1 MAAPANFEP
10 AACPLLSAVWP
21 MRYAIGTTPAID
33 TSAYALP
40 ALTGNFPPLGERY
53 GDEHGLPLNYTA
65 RLLRD
70 GWLYVWQDG
79 QQRLLEYKVSAAQLT
94 ETSRGGKVIDTSA
107 RPYLLVPAGDALGL
121 VWSPAQWSDAQ
132 FNAAKTTVKVRQRIM
147 RTMTPGVAPFS
158 GKPDGVRPAQ
168 GDYLSPKG
176 FGWSCEASPGLPD
189 WAQTLSD
196 MGRCEQQAYA
206 VVDDAWG
213 VLLDLAAL
221 LRLRKAGFDA
231 FSSQHSEEWAIAG
244 VLRQL
249 RDSDSQLRQNMPSM
263 THFDKLQAAWKQQQA
278 EEAAYADDMRRF
290 ATLWV
295 GWFETLGQRTPA
307 SLETACGHFDI
318 SQPEARALLE
328 ANFAAGCLGPAET
341 SLGVKALTTA
351 LDYSS
356 LGDAKPWL
364 LWALLGLTERVSVSE
379 LKTLFD
385 TADTLNDNLGATA
398 QSAAQVG
405 RALAL
410 TAMINLA
417 ANKFAQRRLSGA
429 SEALFIALSPVAG
442 VHLHNA
448 SAEQPLNAAAK
459 AFMAASLARSGQ
471 RLAVHAAEP
480 RQIGEW
486 LSEQMGTRPQPP
498 SQFKFTPLVGAV
510 QEALPFFHLVPA
522 QTVQA
527 TAKLPP
533 LEAQLAAAHARDLL
547 SMSKVAVSR
556 APLKCLLVLMAGWNL
571 KVSGTQF
578 CESASLKGALSLFGG
593 GLGVA
598 SAGSATLQKV
608 AELNWEAA
616 VKTTGSMSISAQA
629 TLANALGLG
638 AATFALQGVVSGL
651 DTVIYGM
658 EVLEA
663 YRAGDL
669 DTAAINAGLA
679 VTSAANLTLMVQAF
693 RAYRAARAAVLAGEA
708 VAVARG
714 LGVMPHLAPKALGL
728 ALTIFAGVFMR
739 LYTKD
744 TPLEAWVKGTRFGI
758 RPADWANSYTKSMLE
773 LYKVVFP
780 VSFDAY
786 RLNELNPYTGMVET
800 TYLILRL
807 PGQVV
812 LSDEM
817 IHFKGEEVWG
827 GILGFGS
834 RKKVVEWTGKDF
846 DRHGGTRVQTEAGV
860 ATYRRV
866 YHVEKG
872 QELNQISGQLTYYP
886 APGLALPPITIEEAA
901 WI

>member
-1 MAAPANFEP
+1 MTVPANFKP
-10 AACPLLSAVWP
+10 AVCPLLSAVWP

-33 TSAYALP
+33 TSAFGLP
-40 ALTGNFPPLGERY
+40 ALTGNFPPLGEAY
-53 GDEHGLPLNYTA
+53 GDGQGQPLNYTA

-70 GWLYVWQDG
+70 GWLYVWQDA
-79 QQRLLEYKVSAAQLT
+79 QKRLLEYKVSTAQLS

-107 RPYLLVPAGDALGL
+107 RPYLLVPAGAALGL
-121 VWSPAQWSDAQ
+121 IWSPAQWSDAQ
-132 FNAAKTTVKVRQRIM
+132 FRAAKTNAKVRQRIM
-147 RTMTPGVAPFS
+147 RTLTPGAAPFS
-158 GKPDGVRPAQ
+158 GKPDGIRPAQ

-176 FGWSCEASPGLPD
+176 FGWSCEASPGRPD
-189 WAQTLSD
+189 WTRTLND

-221 LRLRKAGFDA
+221 LRRRKAGFDA
-231 FSSQHSEEWAIAG
+231 FRSQHCEEWAIAA
-244 VLRQL
+244 VLKQL
-249 RDSDSQLRQNMPSM
+249 SDSDNQLRQNMPSM
-263 THFDKLQAAWKQQQA
+263 TRFDKLQAAWKQQQN
-278 EEAAYADDMRRF
+278 EEAAYADDMRRL

-295 GWFETLGQRTPA
+295 GWFETLGQKTPA

-318 SQPEARALLE
+318 TQPEARALLE

-341 SLGVKALTTA
+341 SLGVKSLARA
-351 LDYSS
+351 LDYAS
-356 LGDAKPWL
+356 LGDARPWL
-364 LWALLGLTERVSVSE
+364 LWALLGLTERASVPE

-385 TADTLNDNLGATA
+385 TGDNLNDNLGATA
-398 QSAAQVG
+398 QSGAKMG

-417 ANKFAQRRLSGA
+417 ANRFAQRRLADA

-442 VHLHNA
+442 VHLHSA

-459 AFMAASLARSGQ
+459 AFMTASLARSGQ

-486 LSEQMGTRPQPP
+486 LSEQMGTRSQPP
-498 SQFKFTPLVGAV
+498 SKFKLTPLAGAV

-522 QTVQA
+522 QTVPA

-533 LEAQLAAAHARDLL
+533 LNTQLAAVHPRDLL
-547 SMSKVAVSR
+547 SMSKEAVSR
-556 APLKCLLVLMAGWNL
+556 AQLKCLLVMMAGWNL
-571 KVSGTQF
+571 AYSGKQ
-578 CESASLKGALSLFGG
+578 LLQDKNVKGWLAAGG
-593 GLGVA
+593 AIMGVA

-608 AELNWEAA
+608 AELNWDAA
-616 VKTTGSMSISAQA
+616 VTATGSMSVSAQA

-638 AATFALQGVVSGL
+638 AGTFALQGIVSGL

-679 VTSAANLTLMVQAF
+679 VASAANLTLMVQAF
-693 RAYRAARAAVLAGEA
+693 RAYRTARAAVLAGEA
-708 VAVARG
+708 AAMARG
-714 LGVMPHLAPKALGL
+714 LGAMPHLAPKALGL

-744 TPLEAWVKGTRFGI
+744 TPLEAWVKGTRFGT
-758 RPADWANSYTKSMLE
+758 RPADWANSYAKSMLE
-773 LYKVVFP
+773 FYKVVFP
-780 VSFDAY
+780 VNFDAY

-812 LSDEM
+812 LTDEM

-834 RKKVVEWTGKDF
+834 RKKAVEWTGKDF

-866 YHVEKG
+866 YHEEKG
-872 QELNQISGQLTYYP
+872 QELNHVKGQLTYYP
-886 APGLALPPITIEEAA
+886 APGLALAPINIDEVA